1 MPDARPSFEGC
12 SGRSGAREAG
22 EREQPSAGA
31 GDLYPH
37 AGRSIYQTLSR
48 VTSGGGAA
56 SRLAVAGLIP
66 GKDVCRF
73 EAFSGSWPPSST
85 FDKLLY
91 IERRAY
97 TGITRHRERAATV
110 RLKALWGMV
119 GTLGTL
125 NHP

>member
-1 MPDARPSFEGC
+1 
-12 SGRSGAREAG
+12 
-22 EREQPSAGA
+22 SAGV

-37 AGRSIYQTLSR
+37 AGRSSSQTLSR

-66 GKDVCRF
+66 GQDARRF

-85 FDKLLY
+85 FDTLLD

-97 TGITRHRERAATV
+97 TAITRHRERAAAV

-119 GTLGTL
+119 GTLGIL

>member
-1 MPDARPSFEGC
+1 MPDARPAFAGC
-12 SGRSGAREAG
+12 AGRAGARGAG
-22 EREQPSAGA
+22 ERAQPSAGA

-37 AGRSIYQTLSR
+37 AGHSISQTVSR

-56 SRLAVAGLIP
+56 SRLAVAGLIA
-66 GKDVCRF
+66 GQDVCRF

-85 FDKLLY
+85 FDTLLD

-97 TGITRHRERAATV
+97 TAITRHRERAAAV

-119 GTLGTL
+119 GTLGIL

>member
-12 SGRSGAREAG
+12 SGRSGARGAG

-37 AGRSIYQTLSR
+37 AGRAIYQTVSR

-56 SRLAVAGLIP
+56 SRLAGAGLIV

-73 EAFSGSWPPSST
+73 EAFSGSWPPLST
-85 FDKLLY
+85 FDTLLY
-91 IERRAY
+91 IYRQWSGGDAWVRRASVGVRGSGHHAY
-97 TGITRHRERAATV
+97 AAHC
-110 RLKALWGMV
+110 RLLLWR
-119 GTLGTL
+119 
-125 NHP
+125 